1 MPELCSAVFTIRCG
15 GDREPPVLEATSG
28 ASRSRRRRHHGL
40 GAIRSQRR
48 RGGSGH
54 PSRST
59 LRDSWGTSWQQGQD
73 AEQVPE
79 PVRVL
84 EPGQDAEQVRVP
96 GQDAEQVRV
105 LGPGQDGVPVPVQA
119 SIPGGTG

>member
-1 MPELCSAVFTIRCG
+1 MPEFCSAVFTIRCG

-73 AEQVPE
+73 AEQV
-79 PVRVL
+79 RVL
-84 EPGQDAEQVRVP
+84 EPGQDAEQVPVLEP
-96 GQDAEQVRV
+96 GQDAEQVS
-105 LGPGQDGVPVPVQA
+105 VQA

>member
-1 MPELCSAVFTIRCG
+1 M
-15 GDREPPVLEATSG
+15 LEATSG

-73 AEQVPE
+73 AEQV
-79 PVRVL
+79 RVL
-84 EPGQDAEQVRVP
+84 EPGQDGEPVRVR
-96 GQDAEQVRV
+96 GQDAE
-105 LGPGQDGVPVPVQA
+105 PVPVQA
-119 SIPGGTG
+119 SIPDGTG

>member
-1 MPELCSAVFTIRCG
+1 MPEFCSAVFTIRCG

-40 GAIRSQRR
+40 SAVRSQRR

-59 LRDSWGTSWQQGQD
+59 LRGSWGTSWQPGQD
-73 AEQVPE
+73 GEQVPGPGQGAEQV

-84 EPGQDAEQVRVP
+84 EPGQDGEPVRVR
-96 GQDAEQVRV
+96 GQDAE
-105 LGPGQDGVPVPVQA
+105 PVPVQA
-119 SIPGGTG
+119 SIPDGTG

>member
-1 MPELCSAVFTIRCG
+1 M
-15 GDREPPVLEATSG
+15 LEATSG

-40 GAIRSQRR
+40 SAIRSQRR

-59 LRDSWGTSWQQGQD
+59 LRGSWGTSWQSGQD
-73 AEQVPE
+73 AEQV
-79 PVRVL
+79 RVPG
-84 EPGQDAEQVRVP
+84 PGQDAEQVRVP
-96 GQDAEQVRV
+96 
-105 LGPGQDGVPVPVQA
+105 GPGQDGVPVPVQA

>member
-1 MPELCSAVFTIRCG
+1 MPEFCSAVFTIRCG

-40 GAIRSQRR
+40 SAVRSQRR

-59 LRDSWGTSWQQGQD
+59 LRGSWGTSWQPGQDGEQVLEPGQD
-73 AEQVPE
+73 AEQVPEPGQDGE

-84 EPGQDAEQVRVP
+84 EPGQDAEQV
-96 GQDAEQVRV
+96 
-105 LGPGQDGVPVPVQA
+105 PVQA